1 MQVGL
6 LSLPG
11 DEGWA
16 ISSMSHEVK
25 ASVPAE
31 VTCSILLKAV
41 QKQSEDEM
49 VCCWTAGVR
58 DGKQTLKI
66 HEN

>member
-1 MQVGL
+1 
-6 LSLPG
+6 
-11 DEGWA
+11 
-16 ISSMSHEVK
+16 MSHEVK

-58 DGKQTLKI
+58 DGKQPLKI